1 MPLHLGPRGACST
14 RDCQHACKAFVAE
27 GPNGFP
33 KYSVNNFLDFASPE
47 VLCFIC
53 DHTWMVHRQGSSIS
67 VHNWRFARGGTA
79 DGCCAGFF
87 AVDAEWDMCKT
98 CQWRSSIQ
106 CNLHPD
112 GLTTSVA
119 TTSCK
124 SGPPRQ
130 FSDPVP
136 TLSLL
141 DDFALSS
148 APTSVKITVGILP
161 KVLDTSDHNDMLD
174 LSPRYVW
181 KSGGDIESVQRRLNH
196 VNLIFTA
203 EVSTS
208 EPIFDKIDAAWEN
221 HCLIHKIDYAPAPIS
236 LFPLNNDTPNTKA
249 WMLTGPKGR
258 AGSRTW
264 VEDPKLLTRYT
275 FTLQALQQL
284 PFSYTPN
291 NLGEGPFIFVVPR
304 FRNLHAPIT
313 SLFEPIH
320 PLGVRG
326 MQHRLSDAYIV
337 SDSDDDGDVH
347 FPEAEA
353 LIAEMVRDGLPPL
366 SNAPSVPIDMGGHM
380 TEVSLSTI
388 VTQSVRRQQWQE
400 EAAAAAIPIS
410 TTAPFIAGPLLTAAM
425 EQAATSINPRSF
437 LGAEAPLDLTLQN
450 MPRAGSYSFAAWQDH
465 LLMPCEAAMDDHV
478 IISASSIDEGRPT
491 GLKLKELLQEQ
502 FPSPVRRLKAPPET
516 AWLSLPSVFKSCFS
530 SGPGIGRSPCN
541 EVVAEAIKIL
551 MADGHYWTE
560 CVGYQT
566 LRLHSS
572 CAPIPLCSCVLKAAR
587 FLFLLHFLFIGAP
600 FPASPFLFSTL
611 FNGRKTAS
619 KFDITFLSRFISAD
633 SLSIIKKIQSV
644 ALDQPLYVSESEDCI
659 KYQYLLNIPGVDL
672 TLISLWCTEE
682 HDGVCNSLVSY
693 MTLGMVN
700 IEHHPDFLA
709 LADGFNIIVEP
720 FGAQDRSHHIL
731 EMRETQF
738 QTSLWFE
745 TPCRELVLVAYDR
758 YIKIPADIIAHLE
771 FAETNPE
778 HNSWGENEEMV
789 ALINT
794 FIAHYLT
801 EAGHPADPD
810 QVLHVLIADGGDST
824 DPLLHSNLFLSVL
837 TGSTLL
843 PVRPTWKIK
852 CLVTHDWSEEYP
864 CADADGN
871 DDYSP
876 DIAISFRSC
885 FKTFAITNN
894 ARLRQLLGSEDPVPG
909 LDMEFGR
916 WIHGQLLSSRYSFTM
931 L

>member
-1 MPLHLGPRGACST
+1 
-14 RDCQHACKAFVAE
+14 
-27 GPNGFP
+27 
-33 KYSVNNFLDFASPE
+33 
-47 VLCFIC
+47 
-53 DHTWMVHRQGSSIS
+53 
-67 VHNWRFARGGTA
+67 
-79 DGCCAGFF
+79 
-87 AVDAEWDMCKT
+87 
-98 CQWRSSIQ
+98 
-106 CNLHPD
+106 
-112 GLTTSVA
+112 
-119 TTSCK
+119 
-124 SGPPRQ
+124 
-130 FSDPVP
+130 
-136 TLSLL
+136 
-141 DDFALSS
+141 
-148 APTSVKITVGILP
+148 
-161 KVLDTSDHNDMLD
+161 MLD

-181 KSGGDIESVQRRLNH
+181 KSGGDIESVQRRLNR
-196 VNLIFTA
+196 VNIIFTA

-249 WMLTGPKGR
+249 WMLTGPKGH

-304 FRNLHAPIT
+304 FWNLHAPIT

-320 PLGVRG
+320 PLGVSPHLWSF
-326 MQHRLSDAYIV
+326 MHTINKQHRLSDAYIV

-380 TEVSLSTI
+380 TEVSSSTI
-388 VTQSVRRQQWQE
+388 VTKSVRRQQWQE

-410 TTAPFIAGPLLTAAM
+410 TTTPFIAGPLLTAAM
-425 EQAATSINPRSF
+425 EQAATSIKPRSF

-450 MPRAGSYSFAAWQDH
+450 MPGAGSYSFAARQDH

-478 IISASSIDEGRPT
+478 IISASSIDEGARTLIILCLWLFAGRPT

-502 FPSPVRRLKAPPET
+502 FPSPVRQLKAPPET
-516 AWLSLPSVFKSCFS
+516 AWLSLPSVFKSGLGS
-530 SGPGIGRSPCN
+530 A
-541 EVVAEAIKIL
+541 EV
-551 MADGHYWTE
+551 
-560 CVGYQT
+560 
-566 LRLHSS
+566 
-572 CAPIPLCSCVLKAAR
+572 
-587 FLFLLHFLFIGAP
+587 
-600 FPASPFLFSTL
+600 PAT
-611 FNGRKTAS
+611 
-619 KFDITFLSRFISAD
+619 
-633 SLSIIKKIQSV
+633 
-644 ALDQPLYVSESEDCI
+644 
-659 KYQYLLNIPGVDL
+659 
-672 TLISLWCTEE
+672 
-682 HDGVCNSLVSY
+682 SY

-731 EMRETQF
+731 E
-738 QTSLWFE
+738 WFE
-745 TPCRELVLVAYDR
+745 TPCCELMLVAYDC
-758 YIKIPADIIAHLE
+758 YIKTPADIIAHLE

-894 ARLRQLLGSEDPVPG
+894 ARLHQLLGSEDPVPG